1 MTRGA
6 GTSYAWEALP
16 GRAKMSKA
24 LAAWLLLVA
33 TVASPTT
40 PLAVVQSSVGQVLA
54 LLRDPELARP
64 GNAEK
69 RRAEIHRVAA
79 SLFDFP
85 EMARRALARHGTG
98 YSTRERAEFIRL
110 STGRL
115 EQAYVEKIQ
124 AYAGDRIVYLG
135 ESKIVT
141 AGRGEIPVE
150 YRLYRVGA
158 RWAVYDV
165 LIGGVS
171 FIASYRRESTQ
182 VIQSESFGSVLQK
195 LRQAEA
201 LTVPG
206 R

>member
-1 MTRGA
+1 VTRGA

-124 AYAGDRIVYLG
+124 AYARVRA
-135 ESKIVT
+135 KIVT

>member
-1 MTRGA
+1 
-6 GTSYAWEALP
+6 
-16 GRAKMSKA
+16 MSKA

-40 PLAVVQSSVGQVLA
+40 PLVVVQSSVGQVLA

-64 GNAEK
+64 DNAEK

-85 EMARRALARHGTG
+85 EMARQALARHGTG

-110 STGRL
+110 STRRL
-115 EQAYVEKIQ
+115 EQAYVERIQ

-135 ESKIVT
+135 ESIDQASARVRAKILT
-141 AGRGEIPVE
+141 AGRGEVPVE

-171 FIASYRRESTQ
+171 FVASYRTESNQ
-182 VIQSESFGSVLQK
+182 VIQIESFGSLLQK

>member
-1 MTRGA
+1 
-6 GTSYAWEALP
+6 
-16 GRAKMSKA
+16 MSKA

-33 TVASPTT
+33 TAASPTT
-40 PLAVVQSSVGQVLA
+40 PLVVVQSSVGRVLA

-64 GNAEK
+64 DNAEK

-85 EMARRALARHGTG
+85 EMARRALARRGTG
-98 YSTRERAEFIRL
+98 YSLAERAEFIRL
-110 STGRL
+110 STGWL
-115 EQAYVEKIQ
+115 ERAYVERIQ

-135 ESKIVT
+135 ESIDQAYARVRAKIVP
-141 AGRGEIPVE
+141 AGQGEIPVE

-171 FIASYRRESTQ
+171 FVEPDRSEPHQ
-182 VIQSESFGSVLQK
+182 VIPIEPLGSLLQK